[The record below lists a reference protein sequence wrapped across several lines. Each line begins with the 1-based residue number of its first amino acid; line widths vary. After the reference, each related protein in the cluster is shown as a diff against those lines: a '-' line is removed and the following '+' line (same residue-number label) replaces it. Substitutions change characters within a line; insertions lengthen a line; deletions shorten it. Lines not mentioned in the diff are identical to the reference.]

1 MEFGLCMFR
10 LLVKSK
16 ERIRIVVLV
25 ARGRFELP
33 SAGPEPAMLDHY
45 TTGLPSD
52 SVRKTFH
59 LPNKYLTVILI
70 TEDFYVSHQLTLH
83 TSEKIARFIY

>member
-1 MEFGLCMFR
+1 MFR

-16 ERIRIVVLV
+16 EKIRIVVLV

-45 TTGLPSD
+45 TTGLPSG
-52 SVRKTFH
+52 SVRK
-59 LPNKYLTVILI
+59 N
-70 TEDFYVSHQLTLH
+70 VSP
-83 TSEKIARFIY
+83 S

>member
-1 MEFGLCMFR
+1 MQ
-10 LLVKSK
+10 
-16 ERIRIVVLV
+16 LV

-45 TTGLPSD
+45 TTGLLLG

-59 LPNKYLTVILI
+59 LPNKYLTVIFVR
-70 TEDFYVSHQLTLH
+70 EDVW
-83 TSEKIARFIY
+83 KIEGL

>member
-1 MEFGLCMFR
+1 MFR

-16 ERIRIVVLV
+16 GRIRIVVLV

-45 TTGLPSD
+45 TTGLLSD
-52 SVRKTFH
+52 SVRKTFQ

-70 TEDFYVSHQLTLH
+70 TEEFYVSAQLMLH
-83 TSEKIARFIY
+83 ISEKIARFIY